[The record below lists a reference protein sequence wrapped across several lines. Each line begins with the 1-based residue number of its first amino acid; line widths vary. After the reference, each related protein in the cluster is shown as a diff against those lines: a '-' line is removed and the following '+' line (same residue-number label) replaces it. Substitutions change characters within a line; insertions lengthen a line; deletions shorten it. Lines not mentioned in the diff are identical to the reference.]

1 MMTRKKLFLFN
12 FRQTLLDGLNKNV
25 PSSVI
30 LSRLYGAHARR
41 TWQYFPSGN
50 LGTLLVSAALQ
61 LRQYIR
67 LIRRCNA
74 ADD

>member
-1 MMTRKKLFLFN
+1 MRKRLFLFN
-12 FRQTLLDGLNKNV
+12 FRQTRSNDSGKNV

-30 LSRLYGAHARR
+30 LSRLYGAHASYIWRN
-41 TWQYFPSGN
+41 S
-50 LGTLLVSAALQ
+50 LSDSLATLLGSAALR
-61 LRQYIR
+61 LRQCIQ

>member
-1 MMTRKKLFLFN
+1 MKKKLFLSN
-12 FRQTLLDGLNKNV
+12 FRQTLSNGLDKNV

-30 LSRLYGAHARR
+30 LSRLYGAHASR
-41 TWQYFPSGN
+41 TSQCFLLDN
-50 LGTLLVSAALQ
+50 LGTLLGSAVLR

-67 LIRRCNA
+67 LLPDRCNA